1 MLLDTMLVFNRA
13 MRQLLRNPFWI
24 IFGLV
29 QPVLYLVLFGPLLT
43 RVVDQ
48 PGFPQPGDAW
58 QIFVPALLVQMGM
71 FGGLFV
77 GFGLIAEWRSGVIE
91 RMRVTPASRTALL
104 MGRVLRDTVVAV
116 VQATLIVVG
125 AMLFGLRVS
134 WLGAVFGI
142 AGVALLAIALA
153 SASYALALQVKSE
166 DAFAPMLNAVVLPVV
181 LLSGILLPMS
191 LGPAWLYNLSRANPF
206 SYIVDA
212 ERAAFLGNFASRP
225 ILIGG
230 LVMLA
235 LVALTV
241 WWGTRTFQREN
252 A

>member
-1 MLLDTMLVFNRA
+1 MLFDTMLVFNRA

-43 RVVDQ
+43 SIVDQ

-104 MGRVLRDTVVAV
+104 LGRVLRDTVVAV

-191 LGPAWLYNLSRANPF
+191 LGPAWLYNLSRVNPF

-212 ERAAFLGNFASRP
+212 ERAAFLGDFASRP

-230 LVMLA
+230 VVMLA
-235 LVALTV
+235 LVVLTV